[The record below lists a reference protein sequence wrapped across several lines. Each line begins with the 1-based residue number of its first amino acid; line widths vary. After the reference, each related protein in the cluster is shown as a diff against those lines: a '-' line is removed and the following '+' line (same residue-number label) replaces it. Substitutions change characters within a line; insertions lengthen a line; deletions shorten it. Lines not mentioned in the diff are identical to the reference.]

1 MVDEFGGL
9 GYKVFGCVI
18 DGKRDLQVQVGEVVC
33 L

>member
-9 GYKVFGCVI
+9 GYKVFVSVD
-18 DGKRDLQVQVGEVVC
+18 DGKRDLQVQEKVVC